1 MKYLLVGLSFLMST
15 AALAQN
21 VLNAMSPDQ
30 LREQR
35 ANKLAINAA
44 GDSVSTYV
52 EPLEYGFIED
62 KDIIWSKVVWE
73 TIDLKER
80 LNQPFS
86 KKGNEL
92 VQNSKSLY
100 EVLMDGMKEGRI
112 KEVYATDD
120 FKQKLD
126 YNQILSKLEFV
137 EVDQAYLDD
146 LAANGETPAEG
157 EGVLKHQIHNDD
169 VRMIQV
175 MGLWYMDRRLGE
187 LKYRLLG
194 IALLSKDIQAQTTQ
208 ARMAGIE
215 SDEMYPLFWI
225 WYPDARKELANYTI
239 FNPKNSSSAIT
250 YDEVLNARRFS
261 SIIYK
266 AQTDNGVKEISE
278 YIPEDAKAQLEEHH
292 KIRNSI
298 IEKESEMW
306 NY

>member
-21 VLNAMSPDQ
+21 VLNAASPEK

-35 ANKLAINAA
+35 ANKIAVNEA
-44 GDSVSTYV
+44 GDSIST
-52 EPLEYGFIED
+52 EADPLAYGFIED
-62 KDIIWSKVVWE
+62 KDIVWSKVVWE

-80 LNQPFS
+80 LNQPYS
-86 KKGNEL
+86 KKGDEII
-92 VQNSKSLY
+92 QNSKSLY
-100 EVLMDGMKEGRI
+100 EVLMDGMKDGRI

-120 FKQKLD
+120 FTQKLD

-157 EGVLKHQIHNDD
+157 EGVLKHQLHNDD

-175 MGLWYMDRRLGE
+175 KGLWYIDRRMGE

-194 IALLSKDIQAQTTQ
+194 LALLSKDIQAQTTQ

-215 SDEMYPLFWI
+215 SDEMFPLFWI
-225 WYPDARKELANYTI
+225 WYPDARKELVNYTI
-239 FNPKNSSSAIT
+239 FNPKNSSSMIT

-266 AQTDNGVKEISE
+266 AQTHAGVKGISE
-278 YIPEDAKAQLEEHH
+278 YIPEDAKGQLEEHNR
-292 KIRNSI
+292 IRNSI
-298 IEKESEMW
+298 IQQEADMW
-306 NY
+306 SY

>member
-1 MKYLLVGLSFLMST
+1 MKYLLVGLSFLMSS
-15 AALAQN
+15 AAFSQN
-21 VLNAMSPDQ
+21 VLNAISPDQ

-35 ANKLAINAA
+35 ANNLVINDA
-44 GDSVSTYV
+44 GDSISTKI
-52 EPLEYGFIED
+52 EPLAYGFIED

-73 TIDLKER
+73 TIDLEER
-80 LNQPFS
+80 LNQSYS
-86 KKGNEL
+86 KKGDEII
-92 VQNSKSLY
+92 QNSKSLY

-112 KEVYATDD
+112 KEVYAMDD
-120 FKQKLD
+120 FAQKLD

-157 EGVLKHQIHNDD
+157 EGVLKHQLHNDD

-175 MGLWYMDRRLGE
+175 KGLWYIDRRLGE
-187 LKYRLLG
+187 LRYRLLG

-215 SDEMYPLFWI
+215 NDEMFPLFWI
-225 WYPDARKELANYTI
+225 WYPDARKELANFTI
-239 FNPKNSSSAIT
+239 FNPKNSSSSIT

-266 AQTDNGVKEISE
+266 AQTDIGVKNISE
-278 YIPEDAKAQLEEHH
+278 YIPEDAKGQLEEHNR
-292 KIRNSI
+292 IRNSI

>member
-21 VLNAMSPDQ
+21 VLNAASPEK

-35 ANKLAINAA
+35 ANKIAVNEA
-44 GDSVSTYV
+44 GDSIST
-52 EPLEYGFIED
+52 EADPLAYGFIED
-62 KDIIWSKVVWE
+62 KDIVWSKVVWE

-80 LNQPFS
+80 LNQPYS
-86 KKGNEL
+86 KKGDEII
-92 VQNSKSLY
+92 QNSKSLY
-100 EVLMDGMKEGRI
+100 EVLMDGMKDGRI

-120 FKQKLD
+120 FTQKLD

-157 EGVLKHQIHNDD
+157 EGILKHQLHNDD

-175 MGLWYMDRRLGE
+175 KGLWYIDRRMGE

-194 IALLSKDIQAQTTQ
+194 LALLSKDIQAQTTQ

-215 SDEMYPLFWI
+215 NDEMFPLFWI
-225 WYPDARKELANYTI
+225 WYPDARKELVNYTI
-239 FNPKNSSSAIT
+239 FNPKNSSSMIT

-266 AQTDNGVKEISE
+266 AQTHAGVKGINE
-278 YIPEDAKAQLEEHH
+278 YIPEDAKGQLEEHNR
-292 KIRNSI
+292 IRNSI
-298 IEKESEMW
+298 IQQEADMW
-306 NY
+306 SY

>member
-15 AALAQN
+15 AAFSQN
-21 VLNAMSPDQ
+21 VLNASSPEK

-35 ANKLAINAA
+35 ANKIMINEA
-44 GDSVSTYV
+44 GDSIST
-52 EPLEYGFIED
+52 EADPLAYGFIED

-80 LNQPFS
+80 LNQPYS
-86 KKGNEL
+86 KKGDEII
-92 VQNSKSLY
+92 QNSKSLY
-100 EVLMDGMKEGRI
+100 EVLMDGMKDGRI

-157 EGVLKHQIHNDD
+157 EGVLKHQLHNED
-169 VRMIQV
+169 VQMLQV
-175 MGLWYMDRRLGE
+175 KGLWYIDRRMGE

-194 IALLSKDIQAQTTQ
+194 LAVLSKDIQAQTTQ

-215 SDEMYPLFWI
+215 SNEMFPLFWI
-225 WYPDARKELANYTI
+225 WYPDARKELVNYTI
-239 FNPKNSSSAIT
+239 FNPKNSSSAVT

-266 AQTDNGVKEISE
+266 AQTDAGVKNISE
-278 YIPEDAKAQLEEHH
+278 YIPEDAKSQLEEHNR
-292 KIRNSI
+292 IRNSI

>member
-1 MKYLLVGLSFLMST
+1 MST

-21 VLNAMSPDQ
+21 VLNAASPEK

-35 ANKLAINAA
+35 ANKIAVNEA
-44 GDSVSTYV
+44 GDSIST
-52 EPLEYGFIED
+52 EADPLAYGFIED
-62 KDIIWSKVVWE
+62 KDIVWSKVVWE

-80 LNQPFS
+80 LNQPYS
-86 KKGNEL
+86 KKGDEII
-92 VQNSKSLY
+92 QNSKSLY
-100 EVLMDGMKEGRI
+100 EVLMDGMKDGRI

-120 FKQKLD
+120 FTQKLD

-157 EGVLKHQIHNDD
+157 EGVLKHQLHNDD

-175 MGLWYMDRRLGE
+175 KGLWYIDRRMGE

-194 IALLSKDIQAQTTQ
+194 LALLSKDIQAQTTQ

-215 SDEMYPLFWI
+215 SDEMFPLFWI
-225 WYPDARKELANYTI
+225 WYPDARKELVNYTI
-239 FNPKNSSSAIT
+239 FNPKNSSSMIT

-266 AQTDNGVKEISE
+266 AQTHAGVKGISE
-278 YIPEDAKAQLEEHH
+278 YIPEDAKGQLEEHNR
-292 KIRNSI
+292 IRNSI
-298 IEKESEMW
+298 IQQEADMW
-306 NY
+306 SY

>member
-21 VLNAMSPDQ
+21 VLNAKSPEE

-35 ANKLAINAA
+35 ANKLVINEA
-44 GDSVSTYV
+44 GDSISTEV
-52 EPLEYGFIED
+52 EPLAYGFIED

-80 LNQPFS
+80 LNQPYS
-86 KKGNEL
+86 KKGDEII
-92 VQNSKSLY
+92 QNTKSLY
-100 EVLMDGMKEGRI
+100 EVLMDGMKSGRI

-120 FKQKLD
+120 FTQRLD
-126 YNQILSKLEFV
+126 YDQIVSKLEFV
-137 EVDQAYLDD
+137 EVDQAFLDD

-157 EGVLKHQIHNDD
+157 EGVLKHQLHNDD

-175 MGLWYMDRRLGE
+175 KGLWYIDRRVGE

-194 IALLSKDIQAQTTQ
+194 LALLSKDIQAQTTQ

-215 SDEMYPLFWI
+215 SNEMFPLFWI
-225 WYPDARKELANYTI
+225 WYPDARKELSNFTI
-239 FNPKNSSSAIT
+239 FNPKNSTSSIT

-266 AQTDNGVKEISE
+266 AQTNVGVKAINE
-278 YIPEDAKAQLEEHH
+278 YIPEDAKSQLEEHNR
-292 KIRNSI
+292 IRNSI
-298 IEKESEMW
+298 IQQESDMW